1 MRIKILLLFMFI
13 ITLISA
19 QNIFIWDR
27 DDGSEITNPEDPWT
41 YVGLESGIKEALTAN
56 GIFPVVDT
64 LLADD
69 LSGYDIIF
77 ATAGIWCGDWGWTPP
92 DPVGSEDI
100 QKLIDFL
107 ETGKAVYLESAIIG
121 TGDHALLRPY
131 FGLGNHS
138 IANNLYTEIE
148 TIIAD
153 STETFSGYSL
163 NYLYGTNADYGLDE
177 LDAELGDPLTHSQ
190 DDAVRGVYYD
200 SGIYRTI
207 ASSSFF
213 GAMADGT
220 NNNTKADVMLQYLN
234 FLIGD
239 LAPNIVASAD
249 QIDFGII
256 APNYTH
262 TFELEITNQGYE
274 TLSISDILIS
284 GEGFNYYGTTQFDL
298 EHSQLQILEIEFE
311 ADELGQF
318 SGELSILSN
327 DPDTPELLIPL
338 TAECLT
344 DADDDLIVT
353 TSKLIGN
360 YPNPFNPS
368 TTISFELAAE
378 NTENT
383 RIEIYNLKGQKV
395 KEFSNLQN
403 QTSVTWNGVD
413 NNNQPVSS
421 GIYFYKLKSG
431 NYTSTKKMILLK

>member
-1 MRIKILLLFMFI
+1 M
-13 ITLISA
+13 
-19 QNIFIWDR
+19 
-27 DDGSEITNPEDPWT
+27 
-41 YVGLESGIKEALTAN
+41 
-56 GIFPVVDT
+56 
-64 LLADD
+64 
-69 LSGYDIIF
+69 
-77 ATAGIWCGDWGWTPP
+77 
-92 DPVGSEDI
+92 
-100 QKLIDFL
+100 
-107 ETGKAVYLESAIIG
+107 G
-121 TGDHALLRPY
+121 TGDHVSLRPY

-200 SGIYRTI
+200 SGVYRTI

-213 GAMADGT
+213 GAMADGI

-239 LAPNIVASAD
+239 PAPNIVASAD

-256 APNYTH
+256 APNYIH

-274 TLSISDILIS
+274 TLSISDIVIS
-284 GEGFNYYGTTQFDL
+284 GEGFDYNGILQFDL
-298 EHSQLQILEIEFE
+298 DHSQLQVLEIEFE

-338 TAECLT
+338 TAECFT
-344 DADDDLIVT
+344 EADDDLIVT

-368 TTISFELAAE
+368 TTISFELATE
-378 NTENT
+378 NTKNT
-383 RIEIYNLKGQKV
+383 RIEIYNLRGQKV
-395 KEFSNLQN
+395 KEFSNLRN
-403 QTSVTWNGVD
+403 QTSVTWSGVD

-431 NYTSTKKMILLK
+431 NYTSTKKMILMK